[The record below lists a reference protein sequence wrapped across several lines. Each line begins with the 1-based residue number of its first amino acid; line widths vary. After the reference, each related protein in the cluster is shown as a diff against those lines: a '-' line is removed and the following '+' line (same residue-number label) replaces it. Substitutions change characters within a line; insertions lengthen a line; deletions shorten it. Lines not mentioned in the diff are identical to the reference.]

1 MNANSSCRLLVVD
14 DSKIMRRFITDL
26 FAADMQIRVV
36 GEAVDGVEAL
46 ARVAELT
53 PDVITLDVNMP
64 GMDGLTTLKHL
75 MIRSPRPTVMLS
87 TLTREGAKTTFDAL
101 RYGAVD
107 FIAKPTRLDGG
118 ELEAQA
124 QDLRAKVKQ
133 AAAVRLDALQYIR
146 VAPRDQDCPVAGS
159 SSPCERLIVIGA
171 AEGGYGALLKIIPHL
186 RLEASTACIVILY
199 TASPHIDA
207 FIRYLND
214 CSALPVRRA
223 VDGAVIES
231 GVCYFGAGDEYLT
244 LAPHHHALALQ
255 VHRAPF
261 ASRRGSIDRLMF
273 SVAEVLK
280 QQSVGV
286 ILSGIGEDGGEGLEE
301 IHRMAG
307 IAIIQDPQSCL
318 HKDMARAALAR
329 CPPNEVLSDARIA
342 AVLNRLR

>member
-26 FAADMQIRVV
+26 FATDAQIRVV
-36 GEAVDGVEAL
+36 GEAVDGAEAL
-46 ARVAELT
+46 ARVADLA

-87 TLTREGAKTTFDAL
+87 TLTREGVKTTFDAL

-124 QDLRAKVKQ
+124 QDLRTKIKL
-133 AAAVRLDALQYIR
+133 AAAVKLDALQYIR
-146 VAPRDQDCPVAGS
+146 VAPRDQNHVAVQS
-159 SSPCERLIVIGA
+159 ESCNRLAVIGA

-186 RLEASTACIVILY
+186 RPETRIAYLVVLYATA
-199 TASPHIDA
+199 PHIDA

-214 CSALPVRRA
+214 CSTLPIRRA
-223 VDGAVIES
+223 TDGEVIQ
-231 GVCYFGAGDEYLT
+231 GGICYFGAGDEYIT
-244 LAPHHHALALQ
+244 LGMHDRDLALQ
-255 VHRAPF
+255 IHRAPF

-273 SVAEVLK
+273 SVAETLK
-280 QQSVGV
+280 HQSVGV
-286 ILSGIGEDGGEGLEE
+286 ILSGIGEDGSEGLEE
-301 IHRMAG
+301 IQRMAG
-307 IAIIQDPQSCL
+307 VALVQDPQSCL
-318 HKDMARAALAR
+318 HKDMAVAALAR
-329 CPPNEVLSDARIA
+329 CRPDYLYSDAKIA
-342 AVLNRLR
+342 EVVNGL